1 MKRLR
6 KIKLL
11 VLSAFAVL
19 ALSAVGA
26 SVAKAAEGTVF
37 VSAGTTSYTSL
48 QVGLPTLALTGGR
61 VLSCNTEALSGSIT
75 NGAKAISATPS
86 YAGCTVK
93 VGASTLPATVNTGS
107 CTYKFSDLTTIGSDA
122 YSASTDLVCPSG
134 DVSIKVYAN
143 AANHTAGTRLCEY
156 TIKPRTLLAGVNIYD
171 NTEGTFRIIAFNVAV
186 LTERVFGTTANCG
199 EASFSSYYS
208 SDNVIWP
215 SSGFFVLD
223 D

>member
-1 MKRLR
+1 MKRMRRL
-6 KIKLL
+6 KL
-11 VLSAFAVL
+11 VALSALAVL
-19 ALSAVGA
+19 ALSAVSA
-26 SVAKAAEGTVF
+26 SAATAAEGTVF

-48 QVGLPTLALTGGR
+48 QVGLPTLTLTGGR
-61 VLSCNTEALSGSIT
+61 VLSCNTEALTGSIT
-75 NGAKAISATPS
+75 NGAKTISATPS

-93 VGASTLPATVNTGS
+93 VGASTLPATVSTGS
-107 CTYKFSDLTTIGSDA
+107 CTYKFSDLTTIGADS

-143 AANHTAGTRLCEY
+143 AANHSAGTRLCEY
-156 TIKPRTLLAGVNIYD
+156 TIKPRTGLSGVNIYD
-171 NTEGTFRIIAFNVAV
+171 NTEGTFRIVAFNVA
-186 LTERVFGTTANCG
+186 LITERVFGTVVNCG
-199 EASFSSYYS
+199 EASFFASYN